1 MGAVENARNWL
12 ANEASPDQRA
22 AIARRLNPEGGLIAA
37 INAVTV
43 TGSQLKAA
51 YEVIQ
56 HIPVRSQADAVE
68 QARILR
74 GFANDYGF
82 TPADYAGPALHMR
95 IVAMD
100 RWCRVHDPRGETN
113 REAFFEAAGRH
124 PLIQTETG
132 MAFEPESFADLI
144 QFITDLPF

>member
-1 MGAVENARNWL
+1 MGALENAKAWL
-12 ANEASPDQRA
+12 ADEASSQQRA
-22 AIARRLNPEGGLIAA
+22 AIERRLNPEDGLIAA

-43 TGSQLKAA
+43 TGPQLKAA
-51 YEVIQ
+51 YELIQ
-56 HIPVRSQADAVE
+56 HIPVRSQADAIE
-68 QARILR
+68 QAHVMR

-100 RWCRVHDPRGETN
+100 RWCRAHDPRGETN
-113 REAFFEAAGRH
+113 PAAFFEAAGRQ

-132 MAFEPESFADLI
+132 MAFEPESFAELI